1 MCINLCAMYIKN
13 MLANQKFRILIF
25 CNRPPNMIMRRSMA

>member
-1 MCINLCAMYIKN
+1 MYIPVCYVYQN
-13 MLANQKFRILIF
+13 MLANQKFPILIF